1 MDLGPWDIFSLAR
14 LHDVVN
20 HCQQKMLARHSWR
33 KAPCLLVLARS
44 LAAPCSMSSFA
55 GTRLPLLS
63 WSIPPT
69 SPCAQRSP
77 APQRMDGAF
86 SASSTSPAPQQF
98 PCHTVGHSRECSLQ
112 QGLDRV
118 WGVAFASGAQGPVAA
133 PYYLLSLYSRAL
145 LTSYQPSHHRS
156 NPLS

>member
-20 HCQQKMLARHSWR
+20 QCQQEMLERHCCRRPRASWFR
-33 KAPCLLVLARS
+33 RTPWQPPAVWAAS
-44 LAAPCSMSSFA
+44 LAPVYCFCSGVS
-55 GTRLPLLS
+55 P
-63 WSIPPT
+63 SI

-86 SASSTSPAPQQF
+86 SASSTSLAPQQF
-98 PCHTVGHSRECSLQ
+98 LCHTVGCSQERSLQ

-118 WGVAFASGAQGPVAA
+118 WGVAFASGAQGPVVA
-133 PYYLLSLYSRAL
+133 PYYLLFLYSRAL
-145 LTSYQPSHHRS
+145 FTSY
-156 NPLS
+156 